1 MFKKSKWQT
10 HELSLWSRT
19 EPAYFGKCLPLNAA
33 VFLEGKILFRVLRYT
48 VLTNHCVRK
57 KLPRS
62 KNDCRKLPCARLT
75 RIQQLLKVFVT
86 KSVSVIW
93 FADWKMLPCHYRAVH
108 RMTDYTL
115 VLACRNKKQVVN
127 VIWLKVASPRRTNPL
142 IVFARWR
149 QCAFSS
155 KHRLLNPNES
165 TFNRL
170 NSIFLVRWS
179 TQTRSYTLPCV
190 LSLITMNVWEYR

>member
-1 MFKKSKWQT
+1 MFTLKRSSISGRKDSISSALLYCLNKSLCSKKN
-10 HELSLWSRT
+10 
-19 EPAYFGKCLPLNAA
+19 CLDQKMIAA
-33 VFLEGKILFRVLRYT
+33 NCHAQDSPVYNSCWKY
-48 VLTNHCVRK
+48 
-57 KLPRS
+57 S
-62 KNDCRKLPCARLT
+62 S
-75 RIQQLLKVFVT
+75 

-93 FADWKMLPCHYRAVH
+93 LADWKMLPCHYRAVH

-190 LSLITMNVWEYR
+190 LSLITMNVSECR